1 MDEALQNDC
10 AGYPRCTINQK
21 EAKQLVVGQLRW
33 LLPCSDGWL
42 SNHYQVALLG
52 GLLVP
57 RVLPWSLMK
66 FVCVFVCFPVT
77 ALVGSTNIQA
87 KEDNPPFDLFVRK
100 SRDAESVSI

>member
-21 EAKQLVVGQLRW
+21 GAKQLVVGQLRW
-33 LLPCSDGWL
+33 LLPYSDGWL

-66 FVCVFVCFPVT
+66 FVCVFVCVFSSHC
-77 ALVGSTNIQA
+77 L
-87 KEDNPPFDLFVRK
+87 RK
-100 SRDAESVSI
+100 YQHTGQGR